1 MIRFALTVLAV
12 SSLLFSPLPAFAMK
26 KQIGKFAFNCQ
37 CNCARNNN
45 TGKFRM
51 DQGMKFGSNDAC
63 FSHDNASCK
72 YQTSKGKSV
81 PGTLQ
86 QCGNAP

>member
-1 MIRFALTVLAV
+1 MIRFALTVFAV
-12 SSLLFSPLPAFAMK
+12 ASLLTASLPAFSMK
-26 KQIGKFAFNCQ
+26 KQIGKFEFSCQ

-51 DQGMKFGSNDAC
+51 DQGRTFGSNEAC
-63 FSHDNASCK
+63 FSHDNKSCK

-81 PGTLQ
+81 SGTLQ

>member
-1 MIRFALTVLAV
+1 MIRFALTVFAV

-26 KQIGKFAFNCQ
+26 KQIGI
-37 CNCARNNN
+37 
-45 TGKFRM
+45 FRM
-51 DQGMKFGSNDAC
+51 DQSMKFGSNDAC
-63 FSHDNASCK
+63 FSHDDASCK

-81 PGTLQ
+81 PGTLD